1 MSQAAPIP
9 AAEQIEIAVP
19 TGVFSQTVVSVEHF
33 TDRLFRFRIE
43 RPASFRFRAGEFV
56 MIGLPNADKPI
67 YRAYSIAS
75 ASWDDEIEFYSIK
88 VPNGPLTS
96 KLQKIRPGDKIWMRA
111 KPTGTLVTD
120 ALLPGKRLFMIATGT
135 GIAPFGSL
143 VREPDVYERFD
154 SVILT
159 NTCRDLADLAYGNA
173 LANAIAADPLVGEQ
187 AATQLR
193 YYPTT
198 TRETSARMGRMTQLI
213 DDGTFFKDLNLGAF
227 DPETDRV
234 MICGSVEM
242 NLDIKQRIEAAGLH
256 EGSNARPGQFV
267 IERAFVG

>member
-1 MSQAAPIP
+1 MTETAHISNSNQTG
-9 AAEQIEIAVP
+9 IEVP
-19 TGVFSQTVVSVEHF
+19 TGVFSQKVVSVEHF

-56 MIGLPNADKPI
+56 MIGLPSQDKPI

-88 VPNGPLTS
+88 VPDGPLTS
-96 KLQKIRPGDKIWMRA
+96 KLQAIQPGDKIWMRA

-135 GIAPFGSL
+135 GMAPFASL

-173 LANAIAADPLVGEQ
+173 LANDIADDPLVGEE
-187 AATQLR
+187 AANQLR

-198 TRETSARMGRMTQLI
+198 TREDSARRGRITQLI
-213 DDGTFFKDLNLGAF
+213 DDGTFFEDLNLGAF

-234 MICGSVEM
+234 MICGSLDM
-242 NLDIKQRIEAAGLH
+242 NRDIKQRIEAAGLH